1 MDSEMETTCLTL
13 IAASGTARSQAFEAL
28 KAAKEHNMDEAR
40 RLLDASAEAALE
52 AHHTQTKLLSEEAA
66 GKYAEFSVLLVHA
79 QDHLMC
85 SMLAQELIK
94 ELVDIYELI
103 DNGDVQASK

>member
-40 RLLDASAEAALE
+40 SSAC
-52 AHHTQTKLLSEEAA
+52 
-66 GKYAEFSVLLVHA
+66 FSFTRRITSCA
-79 QDHLMC
+79 PC
-85 SMLAQELIK
+85 SPK
-94 ELVDIYELI
+94 
-103 DNGDVQASK
+103 SS